1 MKLIDTT
8 LSSNELKESVV
19 QLLSK
24 NDDQK
29 TRKNICMTKNF
40 TRNNIFVPDDGES
53 LKVKEARNIIVDKL
67 LDKPP

>member
-1 MKLIDTT
+1 M
-8 LSSNELKESVV
+8 V

-53 LKVKEARNIIVDKL
+53 LEVKEARNIIVDKL